1 MRSSTETIIGAMK
14 ILLHDIYCEDG
25 VATAAIAEAA
35 DRLEEIAAE
44 NKKLKTELQEAK
56 DYADRLVE
64 HKDMVCLPAD
74 LANLREANAHFAKEI
89 NRLESR
95 CSNLQAVVNGDAY
108 NIKRLSEINER
119 LVDACSIS
127 EMELETLQGE
137 IEMTY
142 RYYTGFG
149 AKKDLTTTQM
159 LNHILKNVPNYQ
171 PTKEEHDLEDMKRHC
186 DHYIKALEEITK
198 KNRKAETC
206 RMIALKALGELD
218 DSEYQP
224 ELLIE
229 ENLKLRIQVEDLE
242 SKIIKYSID
251 KVFNLENVPLK
262 DWEGNPITHCQDC
275 GEYWGYHHEE
285 YCKGKVLDNADKH
298 SKMYP

>member
-1 MRSSTETIIGAMK
+1 MTN
-14 ILLHDIYCEDG
+14 
-25 VATAAIAEAA
+25 
-35 DRLEEIAAE
+35 EEY
-44 NKKLKTELQEAK
+44 L
-56 DYADRLVE
+56 
-64 HKDMVCLPAD
+64 
-74 LANLREANAHFAKEI
+74 KEI

-108 NIKRLSEINER
+108 NIKRLSEVNER

-142 RYYTGFG
+142 RYYAGFG
-149 AKKDLTTTQM
+149 AKKDLTTTEM
-159 LNHILKNVPNYQ
+159 LNHILRTVPNYK

-251 KVFNLENVPLK
+251 KVFIPLK
-262 DWEGNPITHCQDC
+262 DCDGNPITHCQDC

-285 YCKGKVLDNADKH
+285 YCKGKLLYTADKH

>member
-1 MRSSTETIIGAMK
+1 MTN
-14 ILLHDIYCEDG
+14 
-25 VATAAIAEAA
+25 
-35 DRLEEIAAE
+35 EEY
-44 NKKLKTELQEAK
+44 L
-56 DYADRLVE
+56 
-64 HKDMVCLPAD
+64 
-74 LANLREANAHFAKEI
+74 KEI

-142 RYYTGFG
+142 RYYAGFG
-149 AKKDLTTTQM
+149 AKKDLTTTEM
-159 LNHILKNVPNYQ
+159 LNHILRTVPNYK
-171 PTKEEHDLEDMKRHC
+171 PTTEEHDLEDMKRHC

-218 DSEYQP
+218 DDKYQP

-229 ENLKLRIQVEDLE
+229 ENLKLRMQVEDLE

-251 KVFNLENVPLK
+251 KVFPTVKIYEN
-262 DWEGNPITHCQDC
+262 
-275 GEYWGYHHEE
+275 
-285 YCKGKVLDNADKH
+285 
-298 SKMYP
+298 

>member
-1 MRSSTETIIGAMK
+1 MTN
-14 ILLHDIYCEDG
+14 
-25 VATAAIAEAA
+25 
-35 DRLEEIAAE
+35 EEY
-44 NKKLKTELQEAK
+44 L
-56 DYADRLVE
+56 
-64 HKDMVCLPAD
+64 
-74 LANLREANAHFAKEI
+74 KEI
-89 NRLESR
+89 NLLESR

-142 RYYTGFG
+142 RYYTGIG

-159 LNHILKNVPNYQ
+159 LNHILKNVPNYK

-206 RMIALKALGELD
+206 RMIALKALGELND
-218 DSEYQP
+218 DNYQP

-229 ENLKLRIQVEDLE
+229 ENLKLKIQVEDLE

-251 KVFNLENVPLK
+251 KVFIPLK
-262 DWEGNPITHCQDC
+262 DCDGNPITHCQDC

-285 YCKGKVLDNADKH
+285 YCKGKLLDIADKH